1 MCWDYKPIKMT
12 AIWTGSTGFV
22 CSIRPSD
29 FEYPPKKW
37 APGPMNPPFGGFW
50 MVPRG
55 TLDENNSKWRAK
67 GIDMDRYTM
76 IYHDS
81 IHMVY
86 TKHMIYPYDIHIL
99 SIYIYTKQQTFLGI
113 FQQSIPEIVG
123 VPTLFGGN
131 LLDLSWSRDGMIIRW
146 ILRYLTAFLRLR
158 LIEFLFH
165 KLKASNEAMHVSYGR
180 MPASEMLGCGFGSAP
195 FGTTKRTIVV
205 CH

>member
-1 MCWDYKPIKMT
+1 
-12 AIWTGSTGFV
+12 
-22 CSIRPSD
+22 
-29 FEYPPKKW
+29 
-37 APGPMNPPFGGFW
+37 

-131 LLDLSWSRDGMIIRW
+131 LLDLS
-146 ILRYLTAFLRLR
+146 
-158 LIEFLFH
+158 
-165 KLKASNEAMHVSYGR
+165 
-180 MPASEMLGCGFGSAP
+180 
-195 FGTTKRTIVV
+195 
-205 CH
+205 